1 MNRDTLI
8 SAGELAALLGN
19 EELRI
24 VDARFV
30 LMNQDPAAGFTGY
43 QASHLPGAVY
53 AHLNDDLSDL
63 SKVGQGRHP
72 LPDALALA
80 ARTTDC

>member
-1 MNRDTLI
+1 MNHETLI

-30 LMNQDPAAGFTGY
+30 LMNRDLAAGFSG
-43 QASHLPGAVY
+43 
-53 AHLNDDLSDL
+53 
-63 SKVGQGRHP
+63 
-72 LPDALALA
+72 
-80 ARTTDC
+80 